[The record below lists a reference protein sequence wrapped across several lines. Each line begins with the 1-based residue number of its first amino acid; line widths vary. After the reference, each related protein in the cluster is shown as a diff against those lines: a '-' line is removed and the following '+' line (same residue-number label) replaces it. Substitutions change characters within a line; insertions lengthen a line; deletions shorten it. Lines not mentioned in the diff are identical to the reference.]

1 MKTKRFLLTAG
12 IVLATAFTL
21 SCSDDSGNSNVGI
34 CGGKEYDIT
43 VYSCER
49 GELVGSCRGVS
60 YYPAYEY
67 CENGVVKD
75 GAEISSSSSS
85 LGGQGGGSSSSGG
98 GSNFSDLP
106 KQVYLADYDDDYNLI
121 VQGRYEGNSDLFAT
135 NFHGEM
141 DQRDT
146 LPAGKIQNGQ
156 ISLNLPDNV
165 GKYLRKYEPC
175 READEKYS
183 CQSTFSVSESL
194 AYVQLYFLYVSDINI
209 SNKSPC
215 RIGLYLIKSDEA
227 MLATFYYLSE
237 AGKINGS
244 ITETFENET
253 YSKNYDWNYSK
264 GWNILYRYDVNGDRG
279 DNPVNVDKSDYNYSY
294 SYSSNYTND
303 YTSDLSKAGGTLEWR
318 LTCGIDN

>member
-1 MKTKRFLLTAG
+1 MNKTRGF
-12 IVLATAFTL
+12 ILAVAFAAMTFTL
-21 SCSDDSGNSNVGI
+21 SCSDDSGNSNVGT

-85 LGGQGGGSSSSGG
+85 LGSQGGGSSSSSGSG
-98 GSNFSDLP
+98 GSNLSDLP

-141 DQRDT
+141 DPRDT

-165 GKYLRKYEPC
+165 GKYLSKYEPC
-175 READEKYS
+175 DEADEGYS

-194 AYVQLYFLYVSDINI
+194 TYVQLYFLYVSNINI
-209 SNKSPC
+209 SEKSPC
-215 RIGLYLIKSDEA
+215 RICLYLIKPDETN
-227 MLATFYYLSE
+227 LASFYYLSE

-244 ITETFENET
+244 ITVTDYGNT
-253 YSKNYDWNYSK
+253 YTRNYDWSYSK
-264 GWNILYRYDVNGDRG
+264 GWNILYSYDEIENERASYT
-279 DNPVNVDKSDYNYSY
+279 DN
-294 SYSSNYTND
+294 
-303 YTSDLSKAGGTLEWR
+303 LSKAGGTLEWR

>member
-1 MKTKRFLLTAG
+1 MAGNKLGRFLLAAG
-12 IVLATAFTL
+12 IVLAMAFTL
-21 SCSDDSGNSNVGI
+21 SCSDDSGNSNVGV

-49 GELVGSCRGVS
+49 GELVGSCRGIS

-85 LGGQGGGSSSSGG
+85 LGSQGGGSSSSGGG

-106 KQVYLADYDDDYNLI
+106 KQVYLVEWHKQAGVEIPVKTGIYN
-121 VQGRYEGNSDLFAT
+121 GNSNITAIFFEEDYKKY
-135 NFHGEM
+135 
-141 DQRDT
+141 DT

-156 ISLNLPDNV
+156 VSLNLPDNV
-165 GKYLRKYEPC
+165 GKYLSKFELC
-175 READEKYS
+175 EDKGHWI

-209 SNKSPC
+209 SDKSPC
-215 RIGLYLIKSDEA
+215 RIGLYLIEPDETN
-227 MLATFYYLSE
+227 LASFYYLSE
-237 AGKINGS
+237 AGKIDGTF
-244 ITETFENET
+244 TETYDDYT
-253 YSKNYDWNYSK
+253 YQGNYDWSYSK
-264 GWNILYRYDVNGDRG
+264 GWNILYRYDEIEKERASYT
-279 DNPVNVDKSDYNYSY
+279 DN
-294 SYSSNYTND
+294 
-303 YTSDLSKAGGTLEWR
+303 LSKAGGTLEWR